1 MFVLKKK
8 QIDSGI
14 FDLLFTKMKK
24 KKKNLDLHMLINVQ
38 N

>member
-1 MFVLKKK
+1 MFVLKK

-14 FDLLFTKMKK
+14 FDLLFTKMKTI
-24 KKKNLDLHMLINVQ
+24 DSIMFINVQ

>member
-1 MFVLKKK
+1 MVIYVCLKI

-14 FDLLFTKMKK
+14 LDVLFTKMKK
-24 KKKNLDLHMLINVQ
+24 KIDLIMFINVQ

>member
-1 MFVLKKK
+1 MVNSFLYLK

-14 FDLLFTKMKK
+14 FDLLFTKMKTI
-24 KKKNLDLHMLINVQ
+24 DLIMLINVQ

>member
-1 MFVLKKK
+1 MSVLKK
-8 QIDSGI
+8 QIYSGI

-24 KKKNLDLHMLINVQ
+24 KIDLIMLINVQ